1 MLLVTLGSLLAGVSA
16 ARADLVNP
24 GFEYGLGTI
33 NVADFPDASITP
45 AGGWFT
51 TEADHAIEVW
61 GSGWMGV
68 PAFAGTDFVELNAN
82 AVDTLYQDASG
93 IAAGSQVG
101 FSFAHR
107 GREGVDTMRL
117 VITDLGADGK
127 FGTADDTTLFSQ
139 LYSDD
144 NTAWGA
150 YMNTAPITALGN
162 TIRVSYES
170 ISAAGG
176 NPTVGNFLDE
186 AHFGVGVGAVT
197 PLPSTALAGLVLLG
211 GVAGVQVRRRKTMR
225 SLSRPEPARIHA

>member
-1 MLLVTLGSLLAGVSA
+1 MLLVALGSLLAGVSA

-24 GFEYGLGTI
+24 GFEYGLGL
-33 NVADFPDASITP
+33 NSNADFPDASSNP

-51 TEADHAIEVW
+51 TEADHLIEVW
-61 GSGWMGV
+61 GSGWDGV
-68 PAFAGTDFVELNAN
+68 PAYAGNDFVELNAN
-82 AVDTLYQDASG
+82 AVGTLYQDASG

-107 GREGVDTMRL
+107 GRLGVDTMQL
-117 VITDLGADGK
+117 VITDLGADGI
-127 FGTADDTTLFSQ
+127 FGTSDDTTLFSQ
-139 LYSDD
+139 QYSDG

-150 YMNTAPITALGN
+150 YMNVAPITALGH
-162 TIRVSYES
+162 TIRFSYES

-176 NPTVGNFLDE
+176 DPTFGNFLDD

-211 GVAGVQVRRRKTMR
+211 GVAGVQVRRRKR
-225 SLSRPEPARIHA
+225 SALAQA